1 MTVEKYDFGGYATRN
16 DLECADG
23 RIIRKNAFKSC
34 DGIKVPLVWNH
45 DHKTADNILGHAY
58 LENREDGVYAYGI
71 FNDTPEGKRAK
82 ELVKH
87 GDVTALS
94 IYANK
99 LKQHGGDVLH
109 GIIKEVSLVWAGA
122 NPGAFI
128 DSIMIHGEGID
139 DEDFEEAFI
148 IHSEDG
154 AIDDFGGELVFED
167 DEDNISHAN
176 EDEHESSDK
185 TIGDV
190 LDTLSD
196 EQKTAVYAV
205 VGAIMEKKED
215 SDKGSGGSGKE
226 TSDNIE
232 HSDGGSGMK
241 TNLFDNTGEDNAAH
255 LSHADQ
261 MAIIADAKKSGVGSL
276 RQAISI
282 YAANSKDE
290 ALQHSIADGD
300 IIKLFPE
307 YDDVYKGEPN
317 TITRDMTWVEGV
329 INGAHKSPISRIRT
343 RHADARQT
351 GIRARGYKKGAQKK
365 EMGNI
370 NLLSRTTDPQTVYVK
385 DKLNRDDIVDI
396 VDFDVVKYQYKL
408 MEGSLHEELA
418 IAIMVGD
425 GREDGAED
433 KIDESHIR
441 SIWHDNDLYTIH
453 QDVNIAKA
461 KSEIQGTDTAKNFG
475 MNYIY
480 AEAIIE
486 AALKARESYKGSG
499 SLAFYCT
506 PHLVNVMLLARDM
519 NGRRIYESKSDLAAA
534 LDVSAIYTAEQFEG
548 LTRTTSDSKKKQLLG
563 IFVNMADYQIGAT
576 KGGEITRFNQFDI
589 DFNQEKYLIETRV
602 SGALIKIYSAI
613 AIEEDVTDASSELA
627 AG

>member
-1 MTVEKYDFGGYATRN
+1 MAVEKYDFGGYATRN

-232 HSDGGSGMK
+232 HSDGGSEMK
-241 TNLFDNTGEDNAAH
+241 TNLFDNTGEDKAAH

-261 MAIIADAKKSGVGSL
+261 MAIIAEAKKSGVGSL
-276 RQAISI
+276 RQAMSM
-282 YAANSKDE
+282 YAANLKDE
-290 ALQHSIADGD
+290 ELQHSIADGD

-343 RHADARQT
+343 RHANARQT

-425 GREDGAED
+425 GREDGTED

-441 SIWHDNDLYTIH
+441 SIWHDDDLYTIH

-475 MNYIY
+475 MNYVY

-506 PHLVNVMLLARDM
+506 PHLVNVMILARDM
-519 NGRRIYESKSDLAAA
+519 NGRRIYESKADLAAA

>member
-1 MTVEKYDFGGYATRN
+1 MVVEKYDFGGYATRN

-58 LENREDGVYAYGI
+58 LENREDGVYTYGI

-128 DSIMIHGEGID
+128 DSVMIHGEGMN

-167 DEDNISHAN
+167 YENNISHAN
-176 EDEHESSDK
+176 EDKSSDK
-185 TIGDV
+185 TIENV
-190 LDTLSD
+190 LDALSD

-215 SDKGSGGSGKE
+215 SNKEAGDSGKE

-261 MAIIADAKKSGVGSL
+261 IAIIADAKKSGVGSL
-276 RQAISI
+276 RQAISM

-475 MNYIY
+475 MNYVY

-563 IFVNMADYQIGAT
+563 IFVNMSDYQIGAT

>member
-1 MTVEKYDFGGYATRN
+1 MAVEKYDFGGYATRN

-241 TNLFDNTGEDNAAH
+241 TNLFDNTGEDKAAH

-261 MAIIADAKKSGVGSL
+261 MAIIAEAKKSGVGSL
-276 RQAISI
+276 RQAMSM
-282 YAANSKDE
+282 YAANLKDE
-290 ALQHSIADGD
+290 ELQHSIADGD

-396 VDFDVVKYQYKL
+396 TDFDVVTYQYKL
-408 MEGSLHEELA
+408 LEGSLHEELA

-425 GREDGAED
+425 GREVGAED

-441 SIWHDNDLYTIH
+441 SIWHDDDLYTIH

-475 MNYIY
+475 MNYVY

-519 NGRRIYESKSDLAAA
+519 NGRRIYESKADLAAA

>member
-1 MTVEKYDFGGYATRN
+1 MAVEKYDFGGYATRN

-241 TNLFDNTGEDNAAH
+241 TNLFDNTGEDKAAH

-261 MAIIADAKKSGVGSL
+261 MAIIAEAKKSGVGSL
-276 RQAISI
+276 RQAMSM

-343 RHADARQT
+343 RHANARQT

-425 GREDGAED
+425 GREDGTED

-441 SIWHDNDLYTIH
+441 SIWHDDDLYTIH

-475 MNYIY
+475 MNYVY

-506 PHLVNVMLLARDM
+506 PHLVNVMILARDM
-519 NGRRIYESKSDLAAA
+519 NGRRIYESKADLAAA

>member
-1 MTVEKYDFGGYATRN
+1 MAVEKYDFGGYATRN

-128 DSIMIHGEGID
+128 DSVMIHGEGMK

-185 TIGDV
+185 TIEDV

-205 VGAIMEKKED
+205 VGTIMKKKED
-215 SDKGSGGSGKE
+215 SNKEAGDSGKE

-276 RQAISI
+276 RQAISM

-475 MNYIY
+475 MNYVY

-519 NGRRIYESKSDLAAA
+519 NGRRIYESKADLAAA